1 METLH
6 CTNPDCSAK
15 KIKSF
20 TLFVSRDAFNIDGIS
35 ESTLEKLIA
44 RGLIHEFADLFHL
57 SAHKDV
63 ICSMEGFGERSYE
76 NLIESVERARNV
88 SLPKLIFALGIPNI
102 GLSNAKMI
110 CRAFDFDTDRLLQAK
125 REELAQIDGVGDVI
139 ADSFVTYFATEKKRE
154 VFDRLLREVHLEQVE
169 IDASNTAVAGK
180 TFVIT
185 GSLVH
190 FENRSD
196 LKELIESRGGKVAGS
211 VSKNTDYLINNDAG
225 STSSKNKKAAE
236 LNIPII
242 TEDEAMR
249 MLEG

>member
-1 METLH
+1 MFQLFPQIADNLTRSGNAPIADVCPACGEKTTIESENGVETLH

-88 SLPKLIFALGIPNI
+88 SLPK
-102 GLSNAKMI
+102 
-110 CRAFDFDTDRLLQAK
+110 R
-125 REELAQIDGVGDVI
+125 
-139 ADSFVTYFATEKKRE
+139 
-154 VFDRLLREVHLEQVE
+154 
-169 IDASNTAVAGK
+169 
-180 TFVIT
+180 
-185 GSLVH
+185 
-190 FENRSD
+190 
-196 LKELIESRGGKVAGS
+196 
-211 VSKNTDYLINNDAG
+211 
-225 STSSKNKKAAE
+225 
-236 LNIPII
+236 
-242 TEDEAMR
+242 
-249 MLEG
+249 